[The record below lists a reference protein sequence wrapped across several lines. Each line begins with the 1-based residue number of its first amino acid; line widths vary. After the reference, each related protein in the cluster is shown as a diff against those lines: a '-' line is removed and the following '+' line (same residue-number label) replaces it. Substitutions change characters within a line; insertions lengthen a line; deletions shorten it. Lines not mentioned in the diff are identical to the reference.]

1 MKKLFHLMIAGV
13 LVLSV
18 TGCGKSETF
27 RTRNGGPEDVVN
39 DGNVPTP
46 VGSNRAGT
54 VYTKMTPLVISPRDS
69 HALIVPVSRK
79 AAAAPVDKNST
90 ASSTHKFAKVVDA
103 ATKANIKKPG
113 YGTKAKGFAV
123 AGLKSFGGTMLTSIA
138 QNALAL
144 IPPIPGMP
152 PVLAGLLGLQGE
164 PDTAL
169 LDAIAAIEAHLVR
182 IDEQLTQMSDQLT
195 SLQSGVNATIGL
207 VNYVIQQNKCATADA
222 RYTELGRLMVGIDAS
237 WQILFGNSANEGLQ
251 KGIIERMKTDV
262 KNKVLSTPFTLAET
276 SRLTTVKNNLVRNNI
291 NDALVNLRRILFSST
306 TQSGLIYAAQNCGN
320 RRFLSNQDSLN
331 NQALVL
337 GFMVLLEKIATLQA
351 WSIAYNTTPFP
362 IADFN
367 DTLLKYSEIE
377 KKLSVLGSFEIPLGQ
392 VLDTQTNKM
401 WAHGQDNIRLVE
413 AMNTCVNTDVDNI
426 AEVMLKTGQ
435 LAGTLVQQ
443 NLTCVANTAIDMP
456 ITVGD
461 KYKWRLPAIYEISQQ
476 ATTKVLWQGLG
487 DFPKTTNALFATWTS
502 GCGVTRLNACADP
515 ATYLKD
521 QGAEWLVNSET
532 DLTDVVATGFS
543 DSRPQEGL
551 IWSST
556 SMAAAASGTP
566 PYPRATS
573 TDSAVTSNSN
583 IVRENDRSLDLSS
596 LRTKVNEEWAD
607 ENCGGNNRG
616 LCKKHMFAIKTGD
629 ANSWKYDLHHQA
641 CTNLYAANELRIAG
655 GSYRSNCSNYKTSDL
670 CQGGNLRTNKDLAKS
685 KFTYGDTP
693 IPHTLASVRTA
704 DLYASNHE
712 DEQVHAIAWHK
723 VWGGSIDCTDVKDT
737 SNDYD
742 KCCQYTQLLS
752 SVSFPEFG
760 RTLFV
765 RDLKTDEFYQFNEAS
780 GGFKGE
786 ATLLSEVTAPVIN
799 IVAVG
804 GIYNV
809 KAEGALESRCAL
821 DPATAPTGWGSFVDP
836 DPKKCI
842 VGETPMSLKPG
853 THTIYAMAKS
863 ASGLDSG
870 VVTATTVFVGAAA
883 APPDFEVTAGEKTIV
898 VTLKSASNSD
908 YEYVAKAFDGTN
920 TKTCKIT
927 TNTCAIF
934 GLDNKVEY
942 KVAIET
948 SWGEQKSVSSEKL
961 ATPFGVPPDFTCL
974 TVLEESSKVTLNC
987 SSSREPGVVQTPV
1000 ARYVVNIGNNGLSGA
1015 IDCEPNKNCVINN
1028 LQNGV
1033 ETPLDVQ
1040 AINASGSKEKS
1051 LMVKSVGKPADPI
1064 DVNSS
1069 GSEGRIN
1076 VRWNVLGTGYA
1087 ATKYVATATSGL
1099 VNYSCTSAQTMVDG
1113 IVTSPEPTCVI
1124 TVPETD
1130 SDLAYSVVV
1139 KGGNGNCSESSTT
1152 CNYSESVLSAPA
1164 TIKPQFPPDTPTLV
1178 AEVKESKIT
1187 ITATPGTNYRST
1199 DVIRITSSPTGL
1211 SCDVNANTQWKC
1223 VIGNF
1228 SPGQSY
1234 AFNGTGYN
1242 GINRA
1247 GLTGTS
1253 TAVTV
1258 YAPPTQ
1264 PVISETL
1271 TRNQGILVTIGPST
1285 DVIDSYTVTATDGT
1299 RNFTCQI
1306 SRPNLS
1312 CEVTGLTNDTTYS
1325 VSAKAQNNG
1334 GVSDESVLKPGLKP
1348 FGVPDP
1354 GSAPTVTLDTKG
1366 GSAVF
1371 RVSVRRPKGE
1381 GIFKYKVRMVN
1392 GNEECEIRVPST
1404 SCEIPIDDS
1413 FRGFGLQFT
1422 STATNRIGESLP
1434 SLLSETIKYERAPL
1448 APEDVILTPNYLDL
1462 TLKLADITAK
1472 VVSDADS
1479 SIATKFEVIASSGSE
1494 NIISC
1499 KAPADGICSLKD
1511 VDRGKTYTVTVRAIN
1526 ASGTSQGLS
1535 RLYRVPGSPEVP
1547 KDLTAVATSTGI
1559 TVELGARKIPTDTD
1573 SVRVTATPSVGAKL
1587 SCIIYL
1593 PANTCAIDSDP
1604 TKIYKISA
1612 VGEATFG
1619 EKPSASASFTP
1630 TGVVKTIAAAS
1641 RKSPVGVTSGPQIYK
1656 TINLG
1661 KKTTSKIKIETV
1673 YSDFIKPRPRS
1684 ADKVSLLKF
1693 SGKVKSDS
1701 KKICKT
1707 KGSDVILLKKGVCN
1721 ISAKFKVIENKKSKT
1736 VELPAKITV
1745 R

>member
-1 MKKLFHLMIAGV
+1 MKRLFHVMIAGV

-18 TGCGKSETF
+18 TGCGKSETS
-27 RTRNGGPEDVVN
+27 RTRNPTLSPPA
-39 DGNVPTP
+39 GNTQ
-46 VGSNRAGT
+46 NKITDA
-54 VYTKMTPLVISPRDS
+54 SPRDS
-69 HALIVPVSRK
+69 TARVIPVSFK
-79 AAAAPVDKNST
+79 AATPPVDKNSK
-90 ASSTHKFAKVVDA
+90 ASSQRARA
-103 ATKANIKKPG
+103 IAGTKPKITKPG
-113 YGTKAKGFAV
+113 YGTKAAGFAI
-123 AGLKSFGGTMLTSIA
+123 AGLKSFGGNLLTSIA
-138 QNALAL
+138 TNALTM
-144 IPPIPGMP
+144 IPGMP
-152 PVLAGLLGLQGE
+152 EELSTLLGGGGADNTEVLE
-164 PDTAL
+164 
-169 LDAIAAIEAHLVR
+169 AIAAIEAHLVR
-182 IDEQLTQMSDQLT
+182 IDQQLAQMTDQLT
-195 SLQSGVNATIGL
+195 TIQSGVNATIGL
-207 VNYVIQQNKCATADA
+207 VNYVIQQNKCETADT
-222 RYTELGRLMVGIDAS
+222 RYTRLSELTVAIDAS
-237 WQILFGNSANEGLQ
+237 WKTLFGDSGNEGLQ
-251 KGIIERMKTDV
+251 TEILERMLTNV
-262 KNKVLSTPFTLAET
+262 KNKVLSTPFTANET
-276 SRLTTVKNNLVRNNI
+276 SRLDGVKENLKRNKI
-291 NDALVNLRRILFSST
+291 DDALTILRTILFSSNN
-306 TQSGLIYAAQNCGN
+306 QAGLIFADQNCKA
-320 RRFLSNQDSLN
+320 RRFLSNSDSEN
-331 NQALVL
+331 NSAVVL
-337 GFMVLLEKIATLQA
+337 GFQVLLEKIATLQA
-351 WSIAYNTTPFP
+351 WSKSYNITPFP
-362 IADFN
+362 IAQFN
-367 DTLLKYSEIE
+367 DTLLQYSEMSS
-377 KKLSVLGSFEIPLGQ
+377 KLAVLGSLRIPIGQ

-413 AMNTCVNTDVDNI
+413 AMNTCVNTDVENI
-426 AEVMLKTGQ
+426 AEVMQKTGEN
-435 LAGTLVQQ
+435 AGALVQQ
-443 NLTCVANTAIDMP
+443 NLTCVVNTAIDMP

-476 ATTKVLWQGLG
+476 PTTSVTWQGSG
-487 DFPKTTNALFATWTS
+487 GFPASSVPLFDKWTS
-502 GCGVTRLNACADP
+502 GCGDNGKYVCADP
-515 ATYLKD
+515 AAYLKD
-521 QGAEWLVNSET
+521 NGAEWLVNSET
-532 DLTDVVATGFS
+532 DLTDVVGTGFS

-556 SMAAAASGTP
+556 SMAAAASSSLP
-566 PYPRATS
+566 FPRATNNNPV
-573 TDSAVTSNSN
+573 VTSNSN
-583 IVRENDRSLDLSS
+583 IVRENDRSLNLRS
-596 LRTKVNEEWAD
+596 LRTKVNEEFTD
-607 ENCGGNNRG
+607 EMHGHRRDRG
-616 LCKKHMFAIKTGD
+616 LSKKHVVAIKTGN
-629 ANSWKYDLHHQA
+629 ANWYKYDLQHQV
-641 CTNLYAANELRIAG
+641 CTFLYAANEERIAG
-655 GSYRSNCSNYKTSDL
+655 GSYRSNCAQFQASDL
-670 CQGGNLRTNKDLAKS
+670 CQGGNIPTNNDLAKS

-704 DLYASNHE
+704 DLYASNHG
-712 DEQVHAIAWHK
+712 DEQVHAIAWHNL
-723 VWGGSIDCTDVKDT
+723 WGGSIDCTDVKDT
-737 SNDYD
+737 SSTFSD
-742 KCCQYTQLLS
+742 CCQYTTLLS
-752 SVSFPEFG
+752 SISFPEFA

-765 RDLKTDEFYQFNEAS
+765 RDLKPDEFYAFNEES

-786 ATLLSEVTAPVIN
+786 AALLSEVSAPVIN

-804 GIYNV
+804 GDFNV
-809 KAEGALESRCAL
+809 KAQDANATRCAL
-821 DPATAPTGWGSFVDP
+821 DPATAPTGWDSFLFK
-836 DPKKCI
+836 DPKGCV
-842 VGETPMSLKPG
+842 VGERAIPLKPG

-870 VVTATTVFVGAAA
+870 VVTNTTVFVGTAP
-883 APPDFEVTAGEKTIV
+883 APPDFEVTARENSIAA
-898 VTLKSASNSD
+898 TLKSAPDSD

-927 TNTCAIF
+927 TNTCTIS
-934 GLDNKVEY
+934 GLENKVEY
-942 KVAIET
+942 KVTIET
-948 SWGEQKSVSSEKL
+948 SWGTQESVSNYTL
-961 ATPFGVPPDFTCL
+961 ATPFGVPPDFTCR

-1000 ARYVVNIGNNGLSGA
+1000 AKYVVKIVNNGLNGA

-1028 LQNGV
+1028 LKNGV

-1040 AINASGSKEKS
+1040 AINASGSKQKS
-1051 LMVKSVGKPADPI
+1051 LTVKSVGKPADPK

-1069 GSEGRIN
+1069 GSEGRII
-1076 VRWNVLGTGYA
+1076 VRWNVHGTGYA

-1099 VNYSCTSAQTMVDG
+1099 VNHSCTSAQTMVAG
-1113 IVTSPEPTCVI
+1113 IATSPEPTCVI

-1178 AEVKESKIT
+1178 AEVRESKIT
-1187 ITATPGTNYRST
+1187 VTATPGTNYQST
-1199 DVIRITSSPTGL
+1199 DEIRITSSPTGL

-1258 YAPPTQ
+1258 YAPPTP

-1271 TRNQGILVTIGPST
+1271 TRDEKILVTIGSST
-1285 DVIDSYTVTATDGT
+1285 DVIDSYTVTATAGT
-1299 RNFTCQI
+1299 SNFTCQI
-1306 SRPNLS
+1306 SRPNQS
-1312 CEVTGLTNDTTYS
+1312 CEVTGLTNGTTYS

-1334 GVSDESVLKPGLKP
+1334 GVSDKSVPKPGLKP
-1348 FGVPDP
+1348 LGVPAS
-1354 GSAPTVTLDTKG
+1354 GSAPTVTLDTRG

-1371 RVSVRRPKGE
+1371 RVSVRHREGE

-1392 GNEECEIRVPST
+1392 ENEECEIRVPST

-1413 FRGFGLQFT
+1413 FRGFGFQFAFISSNT
-1422 STATNRIGESLP
+1422 IGDSMT
-1434 SLLSETIKYERAPL
+1434 SLLSETIKYERPPL
-1448 APEDVILTPNYLDL
+1448 APEDVILTPNYPDL

-1472 VVSDADS
+1472 VVRDTDS
-1479 SIATKFEVIASSGSE
+1479 SIATEFEVIASSGSE
-1494 NIISC
+1494 NISC

-1511 VDRGKTYTVTVRAIN
+1511 VDRGKSYTVTVRAIN

-1535 RLYRVPGSPEVP
+1535 RLYRVPGSPAVP

-1559 TVELGARKIPTDTD
+1559 TVDLGAGKTRPDTD
-1573 SVRVTATPSVGAKL
+1573 SVRVTATPFVGAKL

-1612 VGEATFG
+1612 VGEATSG

-1673 YSDFIKPRPRS
+1673 YSAFIKTRPRS
-1684 ADKVSLLKF
+1684 ADRVSLLEF

-1736 VELPAKITV
+1736 IGLSAQITV